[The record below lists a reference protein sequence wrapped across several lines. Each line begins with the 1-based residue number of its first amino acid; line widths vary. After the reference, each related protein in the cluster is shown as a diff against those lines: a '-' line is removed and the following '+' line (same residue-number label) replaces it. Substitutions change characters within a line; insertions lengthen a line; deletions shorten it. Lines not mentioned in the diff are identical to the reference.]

1 LPVGQVVNLLRED
14 REAFLL
20 WAHQAHD

>member
-1 LPVGQVVNLLRED
+1 VGQVVNLLRED